1 MMKQAS
7 GNNMGV
13 IARRGGHQ
21 KRPTAHNFVA
31 DERHQHRMF
40 DVVVERVAVA
50 DTVKCKPGKSRN
62 EFCQSDIRRSK
73 PAVQLLG
80 EVGAQSVRRQF
91 RYGNQRTLLNFW
103 TDCAWLAKTIPT
115 AKAFS
120 SGTPGKTNRIRNSLL
135 VCDADHKIRFGRWHS
150 SKAVALWNAHPWPMA

>member
-103 TDCAWLAKTIPT
+103 TPVTILPMGLGDCAWLARTIPT

-120 SGTPGKTNRIRNSLL
+120 SRTSGKTNRIRN
-135 VCDADHKIRFGRWHS
+135 
-150 SKAVALWNAHPWPMA
+150 

>member
-31 DERHQHRMF
+31 DKRHQHRMF
-40 DVVVERVAVA
+40 NVVVERVAVA
-50 DTVKCKPGKSRN
+50 DTVKCKPGKRWN
-62 EFCQSDIRRSK
+62 EFCQTGLGRAE

-80 EVGAQSVRRQF
+80 EVGAQRLRREF
-91 RYGNQRTLLNFW
+91 RYGNQRNLPNFW
-103 TDCAWLAKTIPT
+103 TLVTINVTPPGSLIARTST
-115 AKAFS
+115 ARL
-120 SGTPGKTNRIRNSLL
+120 GNH
-135 VCDADHKIRFGRWHS
+135 VCSIVEND
-150 SKAVALWNAHPWPMA
+150 